1 MPGYRSHPGVN
12 SSVDT
17 VCPPHTTTIW
27 TQSNSTVS
35 SPGFLKV
42 NCTARASGAS
52 PNCAA
57 YDKGS
62 RRIGP
67 GLPGA
72 GVNFPSADDSY
83 PELNCLNQTGVDYAK
98 AGGGLSPAVLED
110 YRAMITRLYMYGIP
124 VFLVTGSFLSQHRDC
139 GHWNANDHDLDLG
152 IFADDLYRLPSCST
166 PDGVNNLIKHALYGS
181 MPEKDRV
188 LSSWGGFK
196 CTEKGLPFQ
205 LYEKGKVRCSVEN
218 KPGM

>member
-1 MPGYRSHPGVN
+1 MASSRRSSGWKHPQDYYPAAKAQSYLPHGLLALLHWRKRKDKATGMPVRRSRALCLAIVPILVSILASTEYG
-12 SSVDT
+12 
-17 VCPPHTTTIW
+17 PRHTTTIW

-83 PELNCLNQTGVDYAK
+83 PELNCLNQTGVHYAK
-98 AGGGLSPAVLED
+98 AGGGLSPIKGGPLVL
-110 YRAMITRLYMYGIP
+110 
-124 VFLVTGSFLSQHRDC
+124 
-139 GHWNANDHDLDLG
+139 LG
-152 IFADDLYRLPSCST
+152 
-166 PDGVNNLIKHALYGS
+166 
-181 MPEKDRV
+181 
-188 LSSWGGFK
+188 
-196 CTEKGLPFQ
+196 
-205 LYEKGKVRCSVEN
+205 
-218 KPGM
+218 